1 VAREVDSHVGYDGSH
16 VLGLIAGERFQ
27 NPLREGCAML
37 FGSTHKSFFGPQG
50 GIILADKEHG
60 EILKPRIHSTFVD
73 NAHWNRIAAL
83 TLTLAEMRKFGKAYA
98 QQVVKNARALAE
110 TLADSNFPV
119 ACPNLG
125 FTRSH
130 QVFLDYGGYKKG
142 RVVAEKLEAAN
153 IIADCG
159 VRLGVCEVTRK
170 GMKEKEMEQIAEFIG
185 KVVKDGEQPEKIKPQ
200 VVKFV
205 GEFQKIGYCFE

>member
-1 VAREVDSHVGYDGSH
+1 
-16 VLGLIAGERFQ
+16 
-27 NPLREGCAML
+27 
-37 FGSTHKSFFGPQG
+37 
-50 GIILADKEHG
+50 
-60 EILKPRIHSTFVD
+60 
-73 NAHWNRIAAL
+73 
-83 TLTLAEMRKFGKAYA
+83 
-98 QQVVKNARALAE
+98 
-110 TLADSNFPV
+110 V